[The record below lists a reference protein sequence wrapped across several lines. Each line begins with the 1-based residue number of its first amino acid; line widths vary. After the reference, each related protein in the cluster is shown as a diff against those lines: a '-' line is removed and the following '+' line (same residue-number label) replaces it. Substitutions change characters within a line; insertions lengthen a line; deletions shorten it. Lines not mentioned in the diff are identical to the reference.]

1 MKDSLTELEQFINDF
16 NLRQSNGVIAFTATV
31 QFNDA
36 GQTVIEESEV
46 HIITSDNIGAI
57 YFLSFDGQALP
68 DMFSVKDHRFT
79 YTAGKCLRI
88 AGQAYDVA
96 VFPKTKN
103 TLQQ

>member
-1 MKDSLTELEQFINDF
+1 MKDSLNELEQFIKDF
-16 NLRQSNGVIAFTATV
+16 NLRQSNGVIAFAATV
-31 QFNDA
+31 HFDNG
-36 GQTVIEESEV
+36 GQTIIEESEV

-79 YTAGKCLRI
+79 YTAGKCLRVEDP
-88 AGQAYDVA
+88 AYKVA

-103 TLQQ
+103 TVQE